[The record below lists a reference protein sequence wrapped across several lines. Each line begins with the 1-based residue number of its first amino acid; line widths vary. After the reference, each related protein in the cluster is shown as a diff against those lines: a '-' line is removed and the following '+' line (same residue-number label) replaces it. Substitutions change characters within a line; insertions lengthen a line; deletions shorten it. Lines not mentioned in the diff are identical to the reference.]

1 MPHLPPVTS
10 LIIDVSVFV
19 RQCLFNC
26 NVWIPS
32 LQDGL
37 DQTFLKALSYQNTS
51 FSGRWQFQ
59 CKILSCFSRQYLT
72 HAVFVFFFHWYS
84 ETPPYG
90 HLVIKVTL
98 FLAWSAI
105 WKTVSKFA
113 IYFTHCEF
121 SLKISSKKGNDN
133 HLLDLFT
140 RRAEYVKIDVTV
152 LPLLS

>member
-1 MPHLPPVTS
+1 MAHLPAVTS

-37 DQTFLKALSYQNTS
+37 DQTFLKPLSYQNTS

-72 HAVFVFFFHWYS
+72 HAVFVFFHWYS

-90 HLVIKVTL
+90 HLVTFFWHDQL
-98 FLAWSAI
+98 FENLLVNSQYILRIANFH
-105 WKTVSKFA
+105 WKLVV
-113 IYFTHCEF
+113 
-121 SLKISSKKGNDN
+121 KKEMITTYLTYLQGALN
-133 HLLDLFT
+133 T
-140 RRAEYVKIDVTV
+140 
-152 LPLLS
+152 

>member
-1 MPHLPPVTS
+1 MAHLPPVTS

-37 DQTFLKALSYQNTS
+37 DQTFLKPLSYQNTS

-72 HAVFVFFFHWYS
+72 HAVFVFFSLVQWNPALR
-84 ETPPYG
+84 PPRYF
-90 HLVIKVTL
+90 

-105 WKTVSKFA
+105 WKSVSKFA

-133 HLLDLFT
+133 NLFDLFT